1 MWLLGTSP
9 VGPNIGYP
17 PLPVKT
23 FGAAHY
29 ISGWLKILKQ
39 DYRALVK
46 AASLAQK
53 GFEYICALEDGLK
66 QPTAEEAPEPPSRS
80 CVREATAQMELLLA
94 E

>member
-1 MWLLGTSP
+1 M
-9 VGPNIGYP
+9 
-17 PLPVKT
+17 
-23 FGAAHY
+23 
-29 ISGWLKILKQ
+29 
-39 DYRALVK
+39 VK